1 MQFKEDNYRTPA
13 NEMYERNHNLIP
25 EIDIDDYALELMAK
39 RNDDEPMVSLS
50 FEDLKKMPEH
60 TVETIISCAGGKR
73 KALQKLF
80 PRVKGLPWTNG
91 AIGNSQY
98 KGVPMRHLI
107 LEVMKLKEEDLI
119 GKGLHLVMVSYD
131 ADF

>member
-1 MQFKEDNYRTPA
+1 M
-13 NEMYERNHNLIP
+13 
-25 EIDIDDYALELMAK
+25 
-39 RNDDEPMVSLS
+39 
-50 FEDLKKMPEH
+50 
-60 TVETIISCAGGKR
+60 
-73 KALQKLF
+73 
-80 PRVKGLPWTNG
+80 KGLPWTNG

-98 KGVPMRHLI
+98 KGVPMRHII